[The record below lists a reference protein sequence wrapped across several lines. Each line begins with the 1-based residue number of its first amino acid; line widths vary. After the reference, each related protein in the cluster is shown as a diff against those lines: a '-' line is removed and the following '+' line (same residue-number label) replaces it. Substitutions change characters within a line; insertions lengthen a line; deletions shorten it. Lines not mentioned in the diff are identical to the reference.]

1 MVSSSEAKIGIVHA
15 QYIFACRTAVV
26 CEYEW
31 VLNYR
36 VRTVPEHIA
45 TSLFTAGE
53 AGGQSSRPI
62 LPQTIPT
69 LLGSPQI

>member
-1 MVSSSEAKIGIVHA
+1 MRNTFLHA
-15 QYIFACRTAVV
+15 GLDCCCVQV
-26 CEYEW
+26 YEW